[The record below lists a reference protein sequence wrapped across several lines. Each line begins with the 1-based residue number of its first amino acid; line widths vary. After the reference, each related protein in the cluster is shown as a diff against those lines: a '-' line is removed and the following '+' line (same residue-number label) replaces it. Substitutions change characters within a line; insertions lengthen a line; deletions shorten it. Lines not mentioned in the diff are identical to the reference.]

1 MPASLRNQW
10 SALFGLWA
18 LHGVF
23 SAAQFL
29 ASQDSLSIEEMLL
42 ASVLLFWTALNLFLI
57 FSLFRNSARLKRLL
71 AALENPTVKDG
82 VFLSATLVFAARMG
96 LGVFQ
101 PIANGIWFAGYLD
114 RLAPLLDL
122 AAVVAA
128 EILVLILFTA
138 FRHFTDRIW
147 LRHFSVKLLL
157 VLALLGGIAFLISQT
172 RLGIDVIYKG
182 DWARGLPAV
191 PLLGW
196 QILLACFA
204 LVGMILLET
213 RPSPKR
219 IPFPDLWIALVVWGF
234 ASTLWLSQPIV
245 PNSAALEPLEPNFEI
260 YPFNDSQTYDEF
272 SQSLLIGN
280 GFGEKIPQ
288 RPLYI
293 LFLTALHLLV
303 GQGYEEM
310 IAAQTLVFAL
320 FPALLYL
327 FGREFFG
334 RPLGVSIALL
344 AVLRDITSN
353 LVSPFTGNIT
363 YSKLYLSEIPTA
375 MFLILFLWLGVR
387 WIRAGFPAFTGFLM
401 GGVLGIA
408 MLIRTQV
415 IVALPVI
422 LLIALLSQPRQLKA
436 IFRSAVLMTAVL
448 MLIVTPWLWRNW
460 RLTGS
465 VIFDSPESQTIN
477 LALRYSRLNGVEPQA
492 LPLPGET
499 NTEYTERL
507 KRIAREAIAANP
519 LGAAKGI
526 FSSFLNHGVDNL
538 LLFPLQN
545 DIKSVGEVFLPAD
558 AFWEEWEGNP
568 TPTQRALILFYLF
581 LLGLGIVTAWQRNG
595 WVGLLPLALN
605 LAYNLWTSLALLA
618 GQRFLVSMDW
628 SVYLYY
634 MLGLFSILSV
644 LFFGLERG
652 RRVIL
657 EWYAGSALQLVQ
669 APASK
674 SWRQYLLPSVLFFGV
689 GLLLPLSEQAF
700 PQKYP
705 PLSQPELAGIVLASP
720 ALYEVEPPAACLQ
733 EMLVREDVH
742 FQRGQVL
749 YPRYYAAGGGEWFTD
764 SFGYKPEDEGR
775 LVFTLLNDRGTR
787 IIFPLDE
794 IPPFFPHMADVT
806 LAYGNDGALWFAF
819 VQKDPG
825 EAFYV
830 SSHFDVSICR

>member
-1 MPASLRNQW
+1 M
-10 SALFGLWA
+10 
-18 LHGVF
+18 
-23 SAAQFL
+23 
-29 ASQDSLSIEEMLL
+29 I
-42 ASVLLFWTALNLFLI
+42 
-57 FSLFRNSARLKRLL
+57 
-71 AALENPTVKDG
+71 
-82 VFLSATLVFAARMG
+82 

-101 PIANGIWFAGYLD
+101 SVANGIWFVGYFN
-114 RLAPLLDL
+114 RLSPLFDL
-122 AAVVAA
+122 AAMVAA
-128 EILVLILFTA
+128 EILVLILLAA
-138 FRHFTDRIW
+138 FRHLTDRTW
-147 LRHFSVKLLL
+147 LKPFFAKLFF

-172 RLGIDVIYKG
+172 HLGIDVIYKG

-204 LVGMILLET
+204 VVGTILLET

-219 IPFPDLWIALVVWGF
+219 IPLPDLWIALAVWGF
-234 ASTLWLSQPIV
+234 AFALWLSQPIV

-272 SQSLLIGN
+272 SQSLLMGN
-280 GFGEKIPQ
+280 GFGERIPQ

-293 LFLTALHLLV
+293 LFVTVLHLLV

-334 RPLGVSIALL
+334 RPLGISIALL
-344 AVLRDITSN
+344 AILRDITSN

-387 WIRAGFPAFTGFLM
+387 WIRAGFPAFSGFLM
-401 GGVLGIA
+401 GGVLGVA

-415 IVALPVI
+415 IVALPVM
-422 LLIALLSQPRQLKA
+422 LLIALLSQPRQFKL
-436 IFRSAVLMTAVL
+436 IFRNAVLMTVVL
-448 MLIVTPWLWRNW
+448 MLIAAPWLWRNW

-465 VIFDSPESQTIN
+465 IIFDSPESQTIN

-499 NTEYTERL
+499 NTAYTERL
-507 KRIAREAIAANP
+507 QRIAREAITANP
-519 LGAAKGI
+519 MGAAKGI
-526 FSSFLNHGVDNL
+526 LSAFLNHGVDNL

-545 DIKSVGEVFLPAD
+545 DVQSVGELLVPAD
-558 AFWEEWEGNP
+558 AFWEEWEGKP
-568 TPTQRALILFYLF
+568 TPTQLALILFYLF
-581 LLGLGIVTAWQRNG
+581 LFGLGIVTAWQRNG

-634 MLGLFSILSV
+634 MLGLFAVLSA
-644 LFFGLERG
+644 LLFGLER
-652 RRVIL
+652 RRWVIF
-657 EWYAGSALQLVQ
+657 EWYAGNAPQ
-669 APASK
+669 AVEPSTSK
-674 SWRQYLLPSVLFFGV
+674 PWRQYLLPSVLFFGV

-705 PLSQPELAGIVLASP
+705 SLSQPELAALVLSSP
-720 ALYEVEPPAACLQ
+720 ALYEAEAPAACLQ
-733 EMLVREDVH
+733 KMLAQENIY
-742 FQRGQVL
+742 FQRGQAL
-749 YPRYYAAGGGEWFTD
+749 YPRYYEAGGGEWFTD
-764 SFGYKPEDEGR
+764 SFGYKPDDEGR
-775 LVFTLLNDRGTR
+775 LVFTLLHEMGTR
-787 IIFPLDE
+787 IVFPHGE
-794 IPPFFPHMADVT
+794 SPSFFPHTADVT
-806 LAYGNDGALWFAF
+806 LAYGNDSLPLFAL
-819 VQKDPG
+819 VEKDDRA
-825 EAFYV
+825 AFYV
-830 SSHFDVSICR
+830 SSHFDRTACK